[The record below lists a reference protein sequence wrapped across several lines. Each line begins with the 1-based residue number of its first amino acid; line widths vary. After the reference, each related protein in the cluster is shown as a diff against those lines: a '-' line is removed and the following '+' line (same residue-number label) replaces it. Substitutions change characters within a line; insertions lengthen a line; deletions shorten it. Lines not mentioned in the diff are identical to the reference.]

1 MNVQKIEQELLRG
14 LQNPPPGRDHGLRY
28 KLPDNQTLVIH
39 PDGFRAF
46 VLWPTDPFHL
56 SEKCFP
62 FIERLPFKVPELE
75 EGTLLIPT
83 GMETKLD
90 KRGNGTKPIP
100 VQIFNHP
107 DGGKTY
113 LDKSFLAPFD
123 KGARF
128 YQEYSRIEGRKNWAI
143 VAVAETNR
151 ITGELEIVGYIMPVK
166 GPEHATTN

>member
-1 MNVQKIEQELLRG
+1 MNVQKVEQELLKG
-14 LQNPPPGRDHGLRY
+14 LQNPPQGRDHGLRY
-28 KLPDNQTLVIH
+28 KLPDNQTLYIH

-62 FIERLPFKVPELE
+62 PIERLPFKVPELTE
-75 EGTLLIPT
+75 ENLLEPT
-83 GMETKLD
+83 QEAYRTPGSKAYA
-90 KRGNGTKPIP
+90 
-100 VQIFNHP
+100 VIFNHP

-113 LDKSFLAPFD
+113 LDHSFLTPFD

-128 YQEYSRIEGRKNWAI
+128 YQEHSRIEGRNWPI

-151 ITGELEIVGYIMPVK
+151 ITGELEIVGYIVPAK
-166 GPEHATTN
+166 GPKES